1 MNVIY
6 AEQKYELQGHILA
19 VMKTATVRTVGGKV
33 RTCYKHTPFNYIC
46 FVVLQKMYDYLYNY
60 KIICSI
66 SLNIKN
72 YKTFKIATTAA
83 LSTKIQSEVHGDKDP
98 KIK

>member
-19 VMKTATVRTVGGKV
+19 VMKTATVKTVGGKV

-46 FVVLQKMYDYLYNY
+46 FVVLQKMYDYLYNC
-60 KIICSI
+60 KMFCSFDNF
-66 SLNIKN
+66 LNK
-72 YKTFKIATTAA
+72 Y
-83 LSTKIQSEVHGDKDP
+83 V
-98 KIK
+98 